1 MRLLQVSLRGSL
13 LFSLMMILVSIP
25 VSFFTIRALLNKEV
39 DESIAAQ
46 ADQFMQHIQSFE
58 YLDDLETDLQVLD
71 KLSSNIHI
79 TPSNGEIHTNY
90 RTLTL
95 YDSLDHEEK
104 PYRRFESGVVIKGKP
119 YKLVVRM
126 SLLETNDL
134 VKAIGLVQLAVSVIL
149 VAGLLFWNRFLSR
162 RLWKPFYRTLEQLKA
177 YELDKNE
184 ALPTEESGITEFNDL
199 NKTVSH
205 LAARN
210 HEVFAQQKEFIEN
223 ASHELQTPIAI
234 FQSKLDMLMQSP
246 SMTKDD
252 ADTIMELESTA
263 QRMAKLNKN
272 LLLLS
277 RIDNEQFLS
286 KEDIELSDLIE
297 NQIRILGSLAGPTQ
311 ISITTR
317 LEKLRII
324 TNRTLLEVLVTNLLH
339 NTVRHSPKGS
349 EIVVE
354 ITGNR
359 LTVSNSG
366 SGQALDL
373 EKMTRRFKKK
383 SEDHNS
389 MGLGLAIVKKIC
401 DNNNYLLA
409 YTFKG
414 GRHVFTVSF
423 VV

>member
-25 VSFFTIRALLNKEV
+25 VSFFTIRALLNEEV

-46 ADQFMQHIQSFE
+46 ADQFIQHIQSFE
-58 YLDDLETDLQVLD
+58 YLDDLETDLKVLD

-79 TPSNGEIHTNY
+79 TPSIGVVHTNY
-90 RTLTL
+90 RTLNL
-95 YDSLDHEEK
+95 YDSVDHENK
-104 PYRRFESGVVIKGKP
+104 PFRRFETGVIIKGKP
-119 YKLVVRM
+119 YKLIVRM

-149 VAGLLFWNRFLSR
+149 VLGLLFWNRFLSR
-162 RLWKPFYRTLEQLKA
+162 RLWKPFYKTLEQLKA

-184 ALPTEESGITEFNDL
+184 TVMTEESNITEFNDL

-210 HEVFAQQKEFIEN
+210 HEVFTQQKEFIEN

-234 FQSKLDMLMQSP
+234 FQSKLDTLMQSP
-246 SMTKDD
+246 NMTQLE

-286 KEDIELSDLIE
+286 KEEIELSELIQ
-297 NQIRILGSLAGPTQ
+297 NQVRILTPFAGPAGIRIS
-311 ISITTR
+311 TR
-317 LEKLRII
+317 LEKLTII
-324 TNRTLLEVLVTNLLH
+324 TNRTLLEVLMTNLLH
-339 NTVRHSPKGS
+339 NAIRHSPRDSDITLELEGS
-349 EIVVE
+349 KLHVAN
-354 ITGNR
+354 TGQ
-359 LTVSNSG
+359 G
-366 SGQALDL
+366 KALDL
-373 EKMTRRFKKK
+373 DKITRRFKKE

-389 MGLGLAIVKKIC
+389 TGLGLAIVRKIC
-401 DNNNYLLA
+401 DNSHYELS
-409 YTFKG
+409 YDFKDAK
-414 GRHVFTVSF
+414 HVFTVDF
-423 VV
+423 QA